1 MLGILFHD
9 PVERAPPMRPTW
21 DTWDSTDTVGIVD
34 GTADGTALGR
44 WDSRL
49 RVTHRRSTMLLLRR
63 YTMSQEGVE
72 AGPPRGSAMN
82 LRLSPEARAALD
94 EIARVKGLRFVSV
107 TIEVLAR
114 EELARIRAS
123 RS

>member
-1 MLGILFHD
+1 MH
-9 PVERAPPMRPTW
+9 
-21 DTWDSTDTVGIVD
+21 
-34 GTADGTALGR
+34 
-44 WDSRL
+44 
-49 RVTHRRSTMLLLRR
+49 
-63 YTMSQEGVE
+63 QEGAE
-72 AGPPRGSAMN
+72 TTSPRGTAMN

>member
-1 MLGILFHD
+1 MRQD
-9 PVERAPPMRPTW
+9 DVVTTEPPV
-21 DTWDSTDTVGIVD
+21 
-34 GTADGTALGR
+34 
-44 WDSRL
+44 
-49 RVTHRRSTMLLLRR
+49 
-63 YTMSQEGVE
+63 
-72 AGPPRGSAMN
+72 SAMT

>member
-1 MLGILFHD
+1 MLWILSYD

-34 GTADGTALGR
+34 GTANGTATGR
-44 WDSRL
+44 WGSRL

-63 YTMSQEGVE
+63 YTMSQEGE
-72 AGPPRGSAMN
+72 AGLPRGSAMN
-82 LRLSPEARAALD
+82 LRLSPAAREALD
-94 EIARVKGLRFVSV
+94 EVARVRGLRFVSV